1 MKIATMKTLR
11 LNTDG
16 SAPLHVQVAKTLEK
30 QVKRGAWKPGEKII
44 SERELMDLGNI
55 SRATVRQAI
64 GSLVQA
70 GVLEK
75 IQGAG
80 TFVKQPKIEQP
91 MNVAYSFSQQLSKLG
106 LKLEDKLLN
115 RDLLVASDDLA
126 EQLQIRKKSKVIYLN
141 RLRLIEGEPFMI
153 SKAYVPYNLCPAL
166 LGDKLET
173 SLYSLLVERYGLR
186 IIHATDKIESLNA
199 DKEISKRLKLSP
211 GIPILFVERLAYTTG
226 ERILHLGLN
235 YIRGDRCFFRIDLS
249 SRAPTLELKA

>member
-1 MKIATMKTLR
+1 MTTATMKSLR
-11 LNTDG
+11 LNTK
-16 SAPLHVQVAKTLEK
+16 SSTPLYVQVASQLEK
-30 QVKRGAWKPGEKII
+30 QVRRGKWQPGEKII
-44 SERELMDLGNI
+44 SERELMELGSI

-91 MNVAYSFSQQLSKLG
+91 VNVAYSFSQQLSQLG

-126 EQLQIRKKSKVIYLN
+126 EQLQIRKKSKVIYLH
-141 RLRLIEGEPFMI
+141 RLRLIDGEPFMI
-153 SKAYVPYNLCPAL
+153 SKAYVPYSLCPDL

-173 SLYSLLVERYGLR
+173 SLYSLLVERYGLP
-186 IIHATDKIESLNA
+186 IVHATDKIESLSA
-199 DKEISKRLKLSP
+199 DKETNRRLKLSTNT
-211 GIPILFVERLAYTTG
+211 PILFVERLAYTTG
-226 ERILHLGLN
+226 ERVLHLGLN

-249 SRAPTLELKA
+249 SQASVLEIKP